1 MKDIIPAKKQ
11 SPILGLSGMG
21 GGVGGNLGG
30 SLDAKTYVD
39 DVFSTYLYQG
49 TGAAQTI
56 NNGIDLAGEGGAVW
70 NKARNNTYNHMIT
83 DTVRG
88 VGKTIGP
95 NMSNGELSGG
105 AYAQRVTSFNS
116 NGYSLGNDLGINDS
130 NYKYASWTFRK
141 TEGFFDVVTWTGDG
155 VDGRNISHSLGSIPG
170 CIMIKRTS
178 ASENWAV
185 YHRSIGNTEGLTL
198 DNDAY
203 NSYSKTWWDETSP
216 TATTFRIDNAARVN
230 TNGETYVAYVFAG
243 GPSTAATA
251 KSVAF
256 DGSGDYLSIPS
267 SPDFNFGTG
276 DFTVEA
282 WCYRNGGFFT
292 IFDHLMGADEFIIF
306 SYSGG
311 DIRVYSSSGG
321 GHLQSH
327 VNPGNKKWFHLAVQ
341 RKSGVL
347 EFFIDGQKA
356 KGTPTLTIDI
366 PQSGAQIG
374 RSGSGGYCD
383 GLISN
388 LRVVKG
394 TAIYTSSFRPSTVP
408 LTSIS
413 GTVLLCCN
421 NSSVTGSTVTPGTIT
436 SYGNVAASTN
446 IPFDDPESFKFGEEE
461 DQSIIKTG
469 SYSGSGGSGLEINLG
484 WQPSW
489 ILIKNASAAQDWTI
503 WDSMR
508 GIVSNGQD
516 TELRPN
522 KSDGDYT
529 GGDYLDLTPIG
540 FTLKTSQSRVN
551 SSGATYVYMA
561 IRSSDGLV
569 GKPAR
574 AGTDAFAMDAGGNT
588 PLPAFAANFAADYTF
603 TRDINGNG
611 AEMYSTARLVQKTFL
626 VTQTTAAESTSN
638 AFVFDYNLGC
648 CGSGLNS
655 TFQAWMWKRGKG
667 MDVVAYDGN
676 STAGRQLPHS
686 LSQTPEMFWVRPR
699 TGTAAGNQNWRV
711 YHKGLNGGTNPE
723 RYYLGLDQ
731 TNGESSHTQFWNDTA
746 PTSTHVTLGS
756 SAEGNLS
763 NYTYIMMLWA
773 SVAGISKCGYYTGNG
788 TGGSSTQT
796 ITTGFQPRF
805 IIIKKTSGSDNWL
818 VFDTV
823 RGWAAGNDKALKLNS
838 TDAQNSGTWDVG
850 EPTSTGFTLV
860 GNFGTTNASGSKYI
874 YYAHA

>member
-21 GGVGGNLGG
+21 GGVGSNLGG
-30 SLDAKTYVD
+30 SLDAKPYVD
-39 DVFSTYLYQG
+39 DVFSTYAYYG
-49 TGAAQTI
+49 NSTEGHVI
-56 NNGIDLAGEGGAVW
+56 NNGIDLAGEGGLVW
-70 NKARNNTYNHMIT
+70 VKKRSGVDNHVATHVPGTILFPNTT
-83 DTVRG
+83 
-88 VGKTIGP
+88 
-95 NMSNGELSGG
+95 G
-105 AYAQRVTSFNS
+105 AASTGNTNFIESFNS
-116 NGYSLGNDLGINDS
+116 NGFTLGGGASGS
-130 NYKYASWTFRK
+130 NASGETTISWTFRK
-141 TEGFFDVVTWTGDG
+141 QKGFFDVVTYTGNG
-155 VDGRNISHSLGSIPG
+155 VAGRQVPHNLECKPGLVIVKCIS
-170 CIMIKRTS
+170 S
-178 ASENWAV
+178 AGEWWYV
-185 YHRSIGNTEGLTL
+185 YHKDLGATKHLKLDTDNAVGTNVEPWNNTEPTSTHFTL
-198 DNDAY
+198 AQY
-203 NSYSKTWWDETSP
+203 NSS
-216 TATTFRIDNAARVN
+216 
-230 TNGETYVAYVFAG
+230 NGSGKSYVAYLFAG
-243 GPSTAATA
+243 GDSTAATA
-251 KSVAF
+251 KSVLF

-276 DFTVEA
+276 DFTVEG
-282 WCYRNGGFFT
+282 WCYRNGGQF
-292 IFDHLMGADEFIIF
+292 ILFDHLMGADQFIIF

-311 DIRVYSSSGG
+311 DIRVYSASGG
-321 GHLQSH
+321 GHLQSN

-356 KGTPTLTIDI
+356 SSTPTFTVDI
-366 PQSGAQIG
+366 TQSGAQIG

-394 TAIYTSSFRPSTVP
+394 TAIYTSSFKPSTVP

-446 IPFDDPESFKFGEEE
+446 IPFDDPEGFKFGEEE
-461 DQSIIKTG
+461 DQNIIKCG
-469 SYSGSGGSGLEINLG
+469 SYAGSGASGLEINLG

-489 ILIKNASAAQDWTI
+489 ILIKNTNDTQDWTL
-503 WDSMR
+503 WDSIR
-508 GIVSNGQD
+508 GIVSNGHD
-516 TELRPN
+516 TEVRPN
-522 KSDGDYT
+522 TNAGDYT

-540 FTLKTSQSRVN
+540 FKLKTGQSRVN
-551 SSGATYVYMA
+551 TSGQVYVYMA

-588 PLPAFAANFAADYTF
+588 PLPTFAANFPVDYIF

-611 AEMYSTARLVQKTFL
+611 AEMYSTGRLVQKTYL

-667 MDVVAYDGN
+667 MDVVTYTGN
-676 STAGRQLPHS
+676 SISGRQLPHS
-686 LSQTPEMFWVRPR
+686 LSQTPEMIWIKTRTTGNEWVV
-699 TGTAAGNQNWRV
+699 G
-711 YHKGLNGGTNPE
+711 HKGLNGGTNPWE
-723 RYYLGLDQ
+723 YSLHLQNSDAEAD
-731 TNGESSHTQFWNDTA
+731 TAWTWADTA
-746 PTSTHVTLGS
+746 PTSTHFTLHSDGYVNS
-756 SAEGNLS
+756 SS
-763 NYTYIMMLWA
+763 QNYIAMLFA
-773 SVAGISKCGYYTGNG
+773 SVTGISKVGYYTGNG

-805 IIIKKTSGSDNWL
+805 IIIKRSNSAENWL

-823 RGWAAGNDKALKLNS
+823 RGWAAGNDKSLKLNS
-838 TDAQNSGTWDVG
+838 TDAQDSGTWDVG

-860 GNFGTTNASGSKYI
+860 GNFPTTNASGGKYI